1 MYIIVTATIDK
12 NDSNL
17 KDTFDIVSSIRQ
29 YLSCLKVISMFDFVA
44 NSANVPIKK
53 TISISLDRIYN
64 KKLKKTNLRK
74 RKMKK
79 LVLDFCTKTA
89 FSFDNIY
96 EQCSVDWAISG
107 ASIGNVI
114 PK

>member
-1 MYIIVTATIDK
+1 MLLQPLTK

-44 NSANVPIKK
+44 NNANVPIKK

-79 LVLDFCTKTA
+79 LVLDLCTKTA

-96 EQCSVDWAISG
+96 EQCSIDGAISG

-114 PK
+114 LK

>member
-1 MYIIVTATIDK
+1 MLLQPLTK

-79 LVLDFCTKTA
+79 LVLDLCTKTA

>member
-1 MYIIVTATIDK
+1 MTK

-29 YLSCLKVISMFDFVA
+29 YLSCLKKVISMFDFVA
-44 NSANVPIKK
+44 NNANVSIKK

-64 KKLKKTNLRK
+64 KKLKKNNLRK

-79 LVLDFCTKTA
+79 LVLDLCTKTA

-96 EQCSVDWAISG
+96 EQCSIDGAISG